1 MPTKVSIGSIF
12 LYTLLFFFSPKASAQ
27 SNFAGKWSG
36 VLEIQSMELGLVFD
50 INKAGLEYTA
60 TMDSPDQGAN
70 GIPVKHVK
78 VDGDSITI
86 SIPSILMVYRGKKV
100 DENTIEGTF
109 SQRGSQFNL
118 NLKRGDL
125 GERKRPQDPIKPY
138 PYQED
143 SVSFINPST
152 GNHLSGTLTLPR
164 VKGKFTAIVLVTG
177 SGPQDRDETLMGHKP
192 FLVLSDYLTRNGY
205 AVLRYDDR
213 GVGLSEG
220 KFSSATTSDFAS
232 DALAA
237 VHYLEGRK
245 EINKK
250 KIGVMGHSEG
260 GVIAAELAANNKNIA
275 FIVMLAGTGMRG
287 DKILLQQQIAIAKGA
302 GVADSTIKKSQAI
315 NKNVFDIICST
326 KDTALIRKRT
336 ELYLNT
342 VYDDGTLEGTE
353 NMSKAAAVDAFMKE
367 LLTPWLIH
375 FIQYE
380 PANDLKKIRVPTLA
394 LIGSKDHQVIPEFN
408 IPALKE
414 NLASNKKAEVL
425 ELPDLNHLFQEA
437 KTGLPD
443 EYGQIEQTFSP
454 LALLAIDAWLKK
466 NVK

>member
-1 MPTKVSIGSIF
+1 MRIRFSIGSLILFSF
-12 LYTLLFFFSPKASAQ
+12 LFVFTTSVKAQ
-27 SNFAGKWSG
+27 STFTGKWSG
-36 VLEIQSMELGLVFD
+36 VLEIQTMKLGLVFD
-50 INKAGLEYTA
+50 INKDGTEYTA
-60 TMDSPDQGAN
+60 TMDSPDQGAK
-70 GIPVKHVK
+70 GIPVKQVT
-78 VDGDSITI
+78 VNGDSITI
-86 SIPSILMVYRGKKV
+86 SIPSILMVYKGKKV
-100 DENTIEGTF
+100 DENNIEGTF
-109 SQRGSQFNL
+109 SQRGSQFDL
-118 NLKRGDL
+118 NLKRGEL
-125 GERKRPQDPIKPY
+125 VEKKRPQDPEKPY

-152 GNHLSGTLTLPR
+152 GNRLSGTLTLPKE
-164 VKGKFTAIVLVTG
+164 KGKFAAIVLVTG

-220 KFSSATTSDFAS
+220 KFSTATTSDFAS

-260 GVIAAELAANNKNIA
+260 GVIAAELAANNKEIA

-287 DKILLQQQIAIAKGA
+287 DQILLQQQKAIAKGA
-302 GVADSTIKKSQAI
+302 GVADSTIKKSQEI

-375 FIQYE
+375 FIQYD
-380 PANDLKKIRVPTLA
+380 PANDLRKIRVPTLA
-394 LIGSKDHQVIPEFN
+394 LIGSKDHQVIPEYN

-414 NLASNKKAEVL
+414 NLAANKKAEVL
-425 ELPDLNHLFQEA
+425 ELPGLNHLFQEA
-437 KTGLPD
+437 KTGLPA
-443 EYGQIEQTFSP
+443 EYAQIEQTFSP
-454 LALLAIDAWLKK
+454 LALTTILDWLKK